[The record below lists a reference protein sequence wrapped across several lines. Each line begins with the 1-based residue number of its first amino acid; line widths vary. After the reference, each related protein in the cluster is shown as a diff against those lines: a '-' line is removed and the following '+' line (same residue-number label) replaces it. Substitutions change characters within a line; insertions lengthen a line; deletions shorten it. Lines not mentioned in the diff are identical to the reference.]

1 MIFNISFPLI
11 ELTLANILKCFKKC
25 WDKKCCFKKTSCKT
39 KDEYIQLFSDDIYP
53 IEERYAFL
61 IAIFMITLAF
71 SCIIPILYII
81 CAISVFLLYLSDK
94 VLVFKLY
101 QTPINYN
108 SDLHQLIKKAIYLGL
123 IAHMAL
129 SAVFLSQS
137 ELIAPNST
145 LPEGRRLSSGNTRI
159 DAMINTYYIMPYV
172 ILFLCYVGWSFFDN
186 TIIALC
192 DKCTLLCKKNLSNI
206 TKYKL

>member
-11 ELTLANILKCFKKC
+11 ELTIANILKCFKKC
-25 WDKKCCFKKTSCKT
+25 WDKKCCFRKTSCKT
-39 KDEYIQLFSDDIYP
+39 KDQYIQLFSDDIYP

-71 SCIIPILYII
+71 SCISPILNVI

-137 ELIAPNST
+137 
-145 LPEGRRLSSGNTRI
+145 
-159 DAMINTYYIMPYV
+159 
-172 ILFLCYVGWSFFDN
+172 
-186 TIIALC
+186 
-192 DKCTLLCKKNLSNI
+192 
-206 TKYKL
+206 